1 MNLFIYVKKM
11 KIPSI
16 TIDSSDSITS
26 LCELGATFGTDKSP
40 YNPRGHRHPYTSV
53 YTMLLGRF
61 RYQPCRFV
69 EIGIAG
75 GASVLMW
82 KAYFEHT
89 NTKIF
94 VFDRDEGFIE
104 NANNFHLPDVY
115 ALPMDVTQESS
126 IQQGLQKIGGDLDV
140 LLDDST
146 HGILEQ
152 IKIIKAGLPFVK
164 PGGMIIIEDIFR
176 RVSNEDYEKALED
189 VADQFSVI
197 MFIVT
202 EHKHKH
208 SPDWDNDKL
217 LVLIKK

>member
-1 MNLFIYVKKM
+1 M
-11 KIPSI
+11 KIQSI
-16 TIDSSDSITS
+16 TIDSSDSKTD
-26 LCELGATFGTDKSP
+26 LCELGAAFGTDKSP

-75 GASVLMW
+75 GASVLLW
-82 KAYFEHT
+82 RQYLQNS

-94 VFDRDEGFIE
+94 AFDRDEGFVQ
-104 NANNFHLPDVY
+104 NATNFHLPDVY
-115 ALPMDVTQESS
+115 ALPMDVTLETS
-126 IQQGLQKIGGDLDV
+126 IRDGLHQIGGDIDV

-146 HGILEQ
+146 HGIIEQ
-152 IKIIKAGLPFVK
+152 VKIIKAGLPFVK

-176 RVSNEDYEKALED
+176 RTANEDYENALED
-189 VADQFSVI
+189 VADQFAVI

-202 EHKHKH
+202 EHKMKY

>member
-1 MNLFIYVKKM
+1 M
-11 KIPSI
+11 KIQSI
-16 TIDSSDSITS
+16 TIESSDSTTE
-26 LCELGATFGTDKSP
+26 LCELGARFGTDKSP

-75 GASVLMW
+75 GASVLLW
-82 KAYFEHT
+82 RHYFQNN

-94 VFDRDEGFIE
+94 VFDRDEGFIQ
-104 NANNFHLPDVY
+104 NANQFRLPDVY
-115 ALPMDVTQESS
+115 ALQMDVTEESS
-126 IQQGLQKIGGDLDV
+126 IQKGLHQIGGDVDI

-152 IKIIKAGLPFVK
+152 VKIIKAGLPFVK

-176 RVSNEDYEKALED
+176 RTPNEDYEKALED

-202 EHKHKH
+202 EHKYKY